1 MSSALEVNYKMSE
14 LKTIHEIRLANTRK
28 LMKESGLSRSEFADK
43 IEMAYG
49 LLSQYIGKNPTKN
62 IGDETALKIEEAF
75 NKPRGYLD
83 QSDIQNESNPQKG
96 SLGFKQIDID
106 EFKKKY
112 NIPDSEDAVIFSNF
126 IEKPLLISKRWVPVK
141 AYSKMGM
148 DGYFTDMG
156 YEGNAGDGYIPTH
169 TAGDRAYAIKGTGDS
184 MYPAIRNGWYVVCDP
199 DAELTP
205 SEFVQV
211 CLKDGRCT
219 IKEFIGIHNGVLNL
233 LAVNGG
239 ERLTF
244 DMEEVE
250 SITAITDIVPPSQH
264 KQHHPKA
271 I

>member
-1 MSSALEVNYKMSE
+1 MSE
-14 LKTIHEIRLANTRK
+14 LKTIHEIRLGNTRK
-28 LMKESGLSRSEFADK
+28 LMKESGLTRSEFAEK
-43 IEMAYG
+43 IDMSYG
-49 LLSQYIGKNPTKN
+49 LVSQYIGKNPTKN

-83 QSDIQNESNPQKG
+83 QSDNQNENASQLDG
-96 SLGFKQIDID
+96 TASFKQLDI
-106 EFKKKY
+106 EAFKKKY
-112 NIPDSEDAVIFSNF
+112 NIPDSEDAVLFSNV
-126 IEKPLLISKRWVPVK
+126 IEKPLVISKRWVPVK

-156 YEGNAGDGYIPTH
+156 YDGNAGDGYIPTH
-169 TAGDRAYAIKGTGDS
+169 TAGDRSYAIKGTGDS

-205 SEFVQV
+205 TEFVQV

-219 IKEFIGIHNGVLNL
+219 IKEFIGIHNNVLNL

-244 DMEEVE
+244 DMDEVE

-264 KQHHPKA
+264 RQHHPKA
-271 I
+271 H